1 MVESACGFI
10 EYAQDDYQTRGVNGE
25 QGTLESQAAAEGR
38 SGDAAAAGMPAP
50 QSTPESHPDALAEV
64 ARVALKLGLTAFG
77 GPAAHIA
84 MLREET
90 VVRRQW
96 LTDAY
101 FLDLVGATNLI
112 PGPNSTEMVIHV
124 GYLRAGWRGL
134 FVAGTLFI
142 LPAAA
147 IVLALAW
154 AYVQYGTTPAGEAL
168 LYGIKPVV
176 IAVVAQALWGLG
188 RTALQGPLLVAV
200 GAAAAALYLVG
211 FNELAIFFGSA
222 LVVLLVRTVQ
232 QLSPRQ
238 LGAAMPAPVAGLS
251 LTMLPTLLQAAP
263 VPVSLMTLFLTFLKI
278 GAVLYGSGYVLLAFL
293 RNDFVVRLG
302 WLTDQQLLDAV
313 AIGQMTPGPV
323 FTTATFIGYL
333 VAGVPG
339 AVLATV
345 GIFLPAFI
353 FVALL
358 HPLVP
363 RLRRYPW
370 TAAMLDGV
378 NAAAIGLMAGVTWL
392 LGRDAII
399 DPLTATLAIAAAVL
413 LIRFRVNS
421 SWLVLAGAIVGLAV
435 NQLR

>member
-1 MVESACGFI
+1 MDSHG
-10 EYAQDDYQTRGVNGE
+10 
-25 QGTLESQAAAEGR
+25 AAEDR
-38 SGDAAAAGMPAP
+38 SNGTAAPETPAP
-50 QSTPESHPDALAEV
+50 ISTHESHSDGLGEV

-84 MLREET
+84 MLREEA

-134 FVAGTLFI
+134 LVAGTLFI

-168 LYGIKPVV
+168 FYGIKPVV

-188 RTALQGPLLVAV
+188 RTALQGPLLFAI
-200 GAAAAALYLVG
+200 GATAAALYLLG
-211 FNELAIFFGSA
+211 FNELAILFGSA
-222 LVVLLVRTVQ
+222 LAVLLVRTVQ
-232 QLSPRQ
+232 RLSPRQ
-238 LGAAMPAPVAGLS
+238 LGATMPAPFAGLP
-251 LTMLPTLLQAAP
+251 LTMLTTLLQAAP
-263 VPVSLMTLFLTFLKI
+263 VPGSLMTLFLTFLKI

-293 RNDFVVRLG
+293 RNDFVERLG

-323 FTTATFIGYL
+323 FSTATFIGYL

-378 NAAAIGLMAGVTWL
+378 NVAALGLMAAVTWL
-392 LGRDAII
+392 LGRDAIV
-399 DPLTATLAIAAAVL
+399 DPVTAAIAIAAAVL

-421 SWLVLAGAIVGLAV
+421 SWLVLAGATVGLAV

>member
-1 MVESACGFI
+1 MELNGPTA
-10 EYAQDDYQTRGVNGE
+10 EDDATGAMARRPLAPMPVPA
-25 QGTLESQAAAEGR
+25 SQ
-38 SGDAAAAGMPAP
+38 
-50 QSTPESHPDALAEV
+50 PDSLAEV

-90 VVRRQW
+90 VVRRKW

-134 FVAGTLFI
+134 LLAGTLFI
-142 LPAAA
+142 LPAAT

-154 AYVQYGTTPAGEAL
+154 AYAQFGSTPAGEAL

-188 RTALQGPLLVAV
+188 RTALRGPLLFGV
-200 GAAAAALYLVG
+200 GASAAALYLLG
-211 FNELAIFFGSA
+211 FNELIILFGGA
-222 LVVLLVRTVQ
+222 LLVLIVRTVRR
-232 QLSPRQ
+232 LSPGQ
-238 LGAAMPAPVAGLS
+238 LRAAIAAPFAALP
-251 LTMLPTLLQAAP
+251 LTMLPASLLQTAL
-263 VPVSLMTLFLTFLKI
+263 VPVSLGTLFLTFLKI

-293 RNDFVVRLG
+293 RNDFVERLG
-302 WLTDQQLLDAV
+302 WLSDQQLLDAV
-313 AIGQMTPGPV
+313 AVGQMTPGPV
-323 FTTATFIGYL
+323 FTTATFVGFL

-339 AVLATV
+339 AILATV
-345 GIFLPAFI
+345 GIFLPAFV

-363 RLRRYPW
+363 RLRGNPW

-378 NAAAIGLMAGVTWL
+378 NVAALGLMAAVTWV
-392 LGRDAII
+392 LGRDAIV
-399 DPLTATLAIAAAVL
+399 DPLTAAIAIAAALL

-421 SWLVLAGAIVGLAV
+421 TWLVLAGAIVGLAV

>member
-1 MVESACGFI
+1 MDPHQPTTEHNSTGVTG
-10 EYAQDDYQTRGVNGE
+10 TR
-25 QGTLESQAAAEGR
+25 S
-38 SGDAAAAGMPAP
+38 PAP
-50 QSTPESHPDALAEV
+50 TTPLALPPDGLAEV
-64 ARVALKLGLTAFG
+64 AQVALKLGVTAFG

-134 FVAGTLFI
+134 LVAGTLFI
-142 LPAAA
+142 LPAAT

-154 AYVQYGTTPAGEAL
+154 AYVEYGATPTGESL

-176 IAVVAQALWGLG
+176 IAVVVQALWGLG
-188 RTALQGPLLVAV
+188 RTALTGPLLLVISM
-200 GAAAAALYLVG
+200 AATGLYLVG
-211 FNELAIFFGSA
+211 FNELVILFGSA
-222 LVVLLVRTVQ
+222 LLVLIARSVQ
-232 QLSPRQ
+232 RISARQ
-238 LGAAMPAPVAGLS
+238 LGAALTAPFGGLP
-251 LTMLPTLLQAAP
+251 LTALPVPLLQGAP

-293 RNDFVVRLG
+293 RNDFVERLG

-313 AIGQMTPGPV
+313 AIGQVTPGPV
-323 FTTATFIGYL
+323 FTTATFVGYL

-345 GIFLPAFI
+345 GIFLPAFV

-363 RLRRYPW
+363 RLRRHSW

-378 NAAAIGLMAGVTWL
+378 NVAAVGLMAAVTLL
-392 LGRDAII
+392 LGREAIV
-399 DPLTATLAIAAAVL
+399 DPVTASLAVGAAFL

-421 SWLVLAGAIVGLAV
+421 AWLVLAGAIVGLV
-435 NQLR
+435 VSQLR

>member
-1 MVESACGFI
+1 MELNGPTA
-10 EYAQDDYQTRGVNGE
+10 EDDATGAMARRPLAPMPVPA
-25 QGTLESQAAAEGR
+25 SQ
-38 SGDAAAAGMPAP
+38 
-50 QSTPESHPDALAEV
+50 PDSLAEV

-90 VVRRQW
+90 VVRRKW

-134 FVAGTLFI
+134 LLAGTLFI
-142 LPAAA
+142 LPAAT

-154 AYVQYGTTPAGEAL
+154 AYAQFGSTPAGEAL

-188 RTALQGPLLVAV
+188 RTALRGPLLFGV
-200 GAAAAALYLVG
+200 GASAAALYLLG
-211 FNELAIFFGSA
+211 FNELIILFGGA
-222 LVVLLVRTVQ
+222 LLVLIVRTVRR
-232 QLSPRQ
+232 LSPGQ
-238 LGAAMPAPVAGLS
+238 LRAAIAAPFAALP
-251 LTMLPTLLQAAP
+251 LTMIPASLLQSAL
-263 VPVSLMTLFLTFLKI
+263 VPVSLGTLFLTFLKI

-293 RNDFVVRLG
+293 RNDFVERLG
-302 WLTDQQLLDAV
+302 WLSDQQLLDAIAV
-313 AIGQMTPGPV
+313 GQMTPGPV
-323 FTTATFIGYL
+323 FTTATFVGFL

-339 AVLATV
+339 AILATV
-345 GIFLPAFI
+345 GIFLPAFV

-363 RLRRYPW
+363 RLRGNPW

-378 NAAAIGLMAGVTWL
+378 NVAALGLMAAVTWV
-392 LGRDAII
+392 LGRDAIV
-399 DPLTATLAIAAAVL
+399 DPLTAAIAIAAALL

-421 SWLVLAGAIVGLAV
+421 TWLVLAGAIVGLAV

>member
-1 MVESACGFI
+1 MEPI
-10 EYAQDDYQTRGVNGE
+10 ELLPEDHPTDTTGK
-25 QGTLESQAAAEGR
+25 
-38 SGDAAAAGMPAP
+38 DPPAP
-50 QSTPESHPDALAEV
+50 ITAPELQPDGLAEV
-64 ARVALKLGLTAFG
+64 ARVALKLGCTAFG

-84 MLREET
+84 MLREES
-90 VVRRQW
+90 VIRRQW

-134 FVAGTLFI
+134 LVAGTLFI
-142 LPAAA
+142 LPAAT
-147 IVLALAW
+147 IVLALGW
-154 AYVQYGTTPAGEAL
+154 AYLQYGTTPAGEAL

-188 RTALQGPLLVAV
+188 RTALRGPLLFVI

-211 FNELAIFFGSA
+211 FNELAILFGSA
-222 LVVLLVRTVQ
+222 LVLLLVRTVQ

-378 NAAAIGLMAGVTWL
+378 NVAAMGLMAAVTWL
-392 LGRDAII
+392 LGRDAIV
-399 DPLTATLAIAAAVL
+399 DPVTATIAIAAAVL

-421 SWLVLAGAIVGLAV
+421 AWLVLAGATVGLAV

>member
-1 MVESACGFI
+1 MELNGPTA
-10 EYAQDDYQTRGVNGE
+10 EDDATGAMARRPLAPMPVPASQTD
-25 QGTLESQAAAEGR
+25 S
-38 SGDAAAAGMPAP
+38 
-50 QSTPESHPDALAEV
+50 LAEV

-90 VVRRQW
+90 VVRRKW

-134 FVAGTLFI
+134 VVAGTLFI
-142 LPAAA
+142 LPAAT

-154 AYVQYGTTPAGEAL
+154 AYVEYGATQTGESL
-168 LYGIKPVV
+168 LYGIQPVV
-176 IAVVAQALWGLG
+176 IAVVAQALWGLV
-188 RTALQGPLLVAV
+188 RTALTGPLLLVV
-200 GAAAAALYLVG
+200 GMAATGLYLFG
-211 FNELAIFFGSA
+211 FNELVILFGSA
-222 LVVLLVRTVQ
+222 LFVLITRSVQ
-232 QLSPRQ
+232 RMSARQ
-238 LGAAMPAPVAGLS
+238 LGAALAAPFSGLP
-251 LTMLPTLLQAAP
+251 LTDLPVPLLQAAP

-293 RNDFVVRLG
+293 RNDFVERLG
-302 WLTDQQLLDAV
+302 WRTDQQLLNAV
-313 AIGQMTPGPV
+313 ASGQVTPSPV
-323 FTTATFIGYL
+323 FTTATFVGYL

-345 GIFLPAFI
+345 GIFLPAFV

-363 RLRRYPW
+363 RLRRHSW

-378 NAAAIGLMAGVTWL
+378 NVAAVGLMAAVTWL
-392 LGRDAII
+392 LGREAIV
-399 DPLTATLAIAAAVL
+399 DPLTAAIAIVTAFL
-413 LIRFRVNS
+413 LIRFRFNS
-421 SWLVLAGAIVGLAV
+421 AGLVRGGAIIGLAASQV
-435 NQLR
+435 R